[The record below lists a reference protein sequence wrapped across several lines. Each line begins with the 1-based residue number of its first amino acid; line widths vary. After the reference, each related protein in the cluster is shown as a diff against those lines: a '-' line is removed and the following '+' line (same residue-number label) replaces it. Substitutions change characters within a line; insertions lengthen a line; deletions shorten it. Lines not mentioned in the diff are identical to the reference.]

1 VAPAAAAKLS
11 LPSCVIETTVLET
24 RQIGH
29 ELSVDDY
36 LVGGVTMFDAQ
47 TGLLP
52 AGKWN
57 DLCF

>member
-1 VAPAAAAKLS
+1 VKLS
-11 LPSCVIETTVLET
+11 LPSCVIETTVSET
-24 RQIGH
+24 RRIGH